1 MSRTR
6 LLAVGA
12 ISLGS
17 AVALLG
23 VVLVTQHPA
32 STSARAA
39 VNGRRGSALGI
50 GPDAAPAPTTPG
62 RGTIGPGAPGIPSG
76 SGVDGSPAPGVTS
89 EASEPGQARAAL
101 DAQLDAALVNTDSCL
116 EVRDVTGQTIYAH
129 DPTAALA
136 PASTQKLLVAAAA
149 LDVLGPAYR
158 FTTKVVAARPP
169 VHGEVDALWLVG
181 GGDPVLSSPE
191 YTSFLTLLPTTAG
204 HPVTTQLVTLVPELL
219 AAGVRRVPGGIH
231 GDDSRY
237 DRTRFL
243 PTWKPSYIQEADVAP
258 LGALEVDDGLDQWHP
273 PTLTSDP
280 AAHAAGV
287 LARLASEAGIAVA
300 QGTDGTAPAGSV
312 VLASVQSPPL
322 ADIVTQMLRDS
333 DNTAAEMLTRE
344 LDRANGGSGTT
355 AGGVAV
361 VERVA
366 AQLGLPTAGLAL
378 VDGSGLSPTD
388 RVTCD
393 TLLDAEQLGSQPRFA
408 AMGLLSVA
416 GKFGTLFDR
425 FLGTPA
431 VGHVEAKTGSID
443 GVAGLVGRMDEHQPI
458 SFAFLI
464 NGSISDATG
473 VAYEDRIVAALGTWG
488 AAPPPRA
495 ATATS
500 PPARAAT
507 TPAPAAA

>member
-1 MSRTR
+1 
-6 LLAVGA
+6 
-12 ISLGS
+12 
-17 AVALLG
+17 
-23 VVLVTQHPA
+23 
-32 STSARAA
+32 
-39 VNGRRGSALGI
+39 
-50 GPDAAPAPTTPG
+50 
-62 RGTIGPGAPGIPSG
+62 
-76 SGVDGSPAPGVTS
+76 
-89 EASEPGQARAAL
+89 
-101 DAQLDAALVNTDSCL
+101 
-116 EVRDVTGQTIYAH
+116 
-129 DPTAALA
+129 
-136 PASTQKLLVAAAA
+136 
-149 LDVLGPAYR
+149 
-158 FTTKVVAARPP
+158 
-169 VHGEVDALWLVG
+169 
-181 GGDPVLSSPE
+181 
-191 YTSFLTLLPTTAG
+191 
-204 HPVTTQLVTLVPELL
+204 VTLVPELL

-488 AAPPPRA
+488 AAPPSRA
-495 ATATS
+495 ATS